1 MSLFRISFFDVNVF
15 LIRIQTKKSCKKK
28 KIFFLETVDNPFYPG
43 TQLVR
48 IRGYVNLKSMYVE
61 IEAFPLVFFGLLPW
75 SKEQIL

>member
-1 MSLFRISFFDVNVF
+1 MLMCSWSRFKP
-15 LIRIQTKKSCKKK
+15 KKVVKKK
-28 KIFFLETVDNPFYPG
+28 YKKIETVDNPFYPG

-61 IEAFPLVFFGLLPW
+61 IEAFPPSFFGLLPW